1 MTEPVEHTEQTT
13 ASYFAA
19 TSSLEHLQ
27 VQYGDQQTWDY
38 DLHLL
43 SSHLFNIFRQA
54 IPSWE
59 WVCRRD
65 ETRTS
70 LTLDPR
76 ATKKLAAHHTLAAR
90 RWQNANLSITY
101 SNYYDVIDGL
111 ALAAPKPT
119 ITVVGCVKCYK
130 QQHFS
135 CLVADVLREQMK

>member
-1 MTEPVEHTEQTT
+1 MKWP
-13 ASYFAA
+13 S
-19 TSSLEHLQ
+19 
-27 VQYGDQQTWDY
+27 
-38 DLHLL
+38 L
-43 SSHLFNIFRQA
+43 SSTQSKRRLHILLPPHHSSIFKCNTVISRREIMIYIYFHLTFLISFDK
-54 IPSWE
+54 PSPPE
-59 WVCRRD
+59 NEFAD

-119 ITVVGCVKCYK
+119 ITIVGCVKCYK
-130 QQHFS
+130 QQDFS
-135 CLVADVLREQMK
+135 FLVADVLREQMK